1 MKSLILNRDFISPF
15 LRMARDLNNIEFGQE
30 FRPSYKD
37 SIINS
42 RVDVYETDKTV
53 VLTADMP
60 GIKKEDISVDVTNKR
75 LTIKAEKKCYEETE
89 KLDFHLS
96 ERMFGFLERSFELPD
111 YIDTETIKADYES
124 GVLKL
129 TMDKKAETQPKKIEV
144 AVK

>member
-1 MKSLILNRDFISPF
+1 ML
-15 LRMARDLNNIEFGQE
+15 
-30 FRPSYKD
+30 FRS
-37 SIINS
+37 
-42 RVDVYETDKTV
+42 
-53 VLTADMP
+53 
-60 GIKKEDISVDVTNKR
+60 
-75 LTIKAEKKCYEETE
+75 
-89 KLDFHLS
+89 HLS